1 MPCCFQL
8 QAFFLVADDIM
19 DASVTRRG
27 QPCWYKKVT
36 LDPCLRNDIVLGLSV
51 LLFTLCVC
59 FPGWDRAGCHQ
70 WLISLRRFH
79 LQTTSQTLQG
89 SALLYPPTGAI
100 YRGSIAPCWWNEHMR
115 THRQDPYTISVC
127 VRYLSKQ
134 SSARLWT
141 LWLPPLDRLTWT
153 GSQWTGTT
161 FILHYIIT
169 FTELLNLIY
178 LFILSFRYKAIV
190 KYKTAFYSFYLPVAA
205 AMYIVSVKNLRAT
218 TEFL

>member
-27 QPCWYKKVT
+27 QPCWYKKVA
-36 LDPCLRNDIVLGLSV
+36 LDPCLRNDIVLGLSI

-100 YRGSIAPCWWNEHMR
+100 YRGSIAPCWWNEHMH
-115 THRQDPYTISVC
+115 TQ
-127 VRYLSKQ
+127 
-134 SSARLWT
+134 
-141 LWLPPLDRLTWT
+141 T
-153 GSQWTGTT
+153 GS
-161 FILHYIIT
+161 LHHFCLCQIS
-169 FTELLNLIY
+169 FQTELGQALDLMTAPPGQIDLNR
-178 LFILSFRYKAIV
+178 FTMDR
-190 KYKTAFYSFYLPVAA
+190 
-205 AMYIVSVKNLRAT
+205 
-218 TEFL
+218 